1 MATASWGRNIF
12 DVAGSEDKKLDA
24 PWAPVSG
31 SVEVR
36 VFS

>member
-1 MATASWGRNIF
+1 MAHCFSGWNILV
-12 DVAGSEDKKLDA
+12 VAGSEDKKLDA